1 MHDATIDDTQ
11 NRKKEFLK
19 RLRIYTQSQHTALE
33 AHPLSVSLFNEDVN
47 LDDYLRYLK
56 AMYGVVAGFEEAY
69 YPILKDW
76 VPAIELRRKTPWLA
90 QDLQLLKS
98 DIPSSISAPA
108 FLESSPNP
116 AYLLG
121 KMYVM
126 EGSVLGGAVIYK
138 HLQPKLG
145 FSPEEG
151 GRYFYGYGSQT
162 AGMWRAFLEVLTT
175 QALVENAESNILKGA
190 AEQFVAIQTF
200 FDTQLLVS
208 R

>member
-1 MHDATIDDTQ
+1 MQDATIDDTQ

-19 RLRIYTQSQHTALE
+19 RLRIHTQSQHTALE
-33 AHPLSVSLFNEDVN
+33 AHPLSVSLFKEEVN
-47 LDDYLRYLK
+47 LDDYVRYLK

-76 VPAIELRRKTPWLA
+76 IPAIELRRKTPWLA

-98 DIPSSISAPA
+98 DIPSSISVPT